1 MKKISEESKLLSGVL
16 DLIARHFG
24 ENVEVVL
31 HDFSAGVSSPQS
43 LVDIRNGHVTGRK
56 IGDCASKHGMQAV
69 KGEMIDGD
77 IYNEIIYTEKGTIL
91 RGSSY
96 SIKDEDGKVVGS
108 ICINQDITDSV
119 KYENYLR
126 QVNGYNTRPTNT
138 QDVLEVMNEVVEE
151 AFIAVGKHPATM
163 TKEDK
168 IAFIKFL
175 DDRGMFLISKSGP
188 RICEIL
194 GISKFTLYNY
204 LEIIRSGTHEQ
215 G

>member
-31 HDFSAGVSSPQS
+31 HDFSAGVNSPQS

-126 QVNGYNTRPTNT
+126 QVNGYNTHPTNT
-138 QDVLEVMNEVVEE
+138 QDVLEVMNEGVEE

>member
-31 HDFSAGVSSPQS
+31 HDFSAGVNSPQS

-96 SIKDEDGKVVGS
+96 SIKDEDGEVIGS

>member
-31 HDFSAGVSSPQS
+31 HDFSAGVNSPQS

-126 QVNGYNTRPTNT
+126 QVNGYNTHPTNT

-163 TKEDK
+163 TKKDK

>member
-31 HDFSAGVSSPQS
+31 HDFSAGVNSPQS

-96 SIKDEDGKVVGS
+96 SIKDEDGKVIGS

-151 AFIAVGKHPATM
+151 AFIAVGKHPANM

>member
-1 MKKISEESKLLSGVL
+1 
-16 DLIARHFG
+16 
-24 ENVEVVL
+24 
-31 HDFSAGVSSPQS
+31 
-43 LVDIRNGHVTGRK
+43 
-56 IGDCASKHGMQAV
+56 
-69 KGEMIDGD
+69 
-77 IYNEIIYTEKGTIL
+77 
-91 RGSSY
+91 
-96 SIKDEDGKVVGS
+96 
-108 ICINQDITDSV
+108 
-119 KYENYLR
+119 
-126 QVNGYNTRPTNT
+126 
-138 QDVLEVMNEVVEE
+138 
-151 AFIAVGKHPATM
+151 M

>member
-31 HDFSAGVSSPQS
+31 HDFSAGVNSPQS

-126 QVNGYNTRPTNT
+126 QVNGYNTHPTNT

-194 GISKFTLYNY
+194 GISKFTLYSY